1 MGWSSELAV
10 YLLCGL
16 GWLHLA
22 ETPAFPSPVAWGGE
36 QCLQLTRLPQ
46 VLGPRDHGEHSP
58 RPGPPGCS
66 VVTSL
71 AAVTASEA
79 TAAKFNICLF

>member
-36 QCLQLTRLPQ
+36 QCLQLTRL
-46 VLGPRDHGEHSP
+46 L
-58 RPGPPGCS
+58 
-66 VVTSL
+66 
-71 AAVTASEA
+71 
-79 TAAKFNICLF
+79 

>member
-1 MGWSSELAV
+1 MGPRAV
-10 YLLCGL
+10 HGWQGDRVRPGL
-16 GWLHLA
+16 DGGHAHAQERGHRRSHHLA
-22 ETPAFPSPVAWGGE
+22 
-36 QCLQLTRLPQ
+36 Q
-46 VLGPRDHGEHSP
+46 VLGPWDHGEHSP